1 MFFKSFVVPFVVS
14 AAKAMER
21 VRPAAVHVRPV
32 PARFAETCA
41 HRVIG
46 VAVRAHLLLASS
58 RGDEVGPFARNE
70 PGNAYAPHRLGRFA
84 IQRLHR
90 VVMASARAS
99 LRAAFAGRPPT
110 PGGYAVLAAM
120 ATAVALVALFS
131 ASSASAD
138 IETALRLACWFH

>member
-1 MFFKSFVVPFVVS
+1 
-14 AAKAMER
+14 MER

-32 PARFAETCA
+32 LAWFGENCA

-58 RGDEVGPFARNE
+58 RGDVAGRAARNE
-70 PGNAYAPHRLGRFA
+70 AGNACASHRLGRFS
-84 IQRLHR
+84 IQRLQR

-99 LRAAFAGRPPT
+99 LRAAFAGRPLT

-138 IETALRLACWFH
+138 IETALRLGWWFY